1 MNKYEEAYQ
10 NGYGA
15 VVKTI
20 TKLAA
25 AAGGQEKT
33 AAGLFPEDVVAQYG
47 QHQAEMEAA
56 KGLDLFNQQHDI
68 ADSERML
75 DRAVAARNAKDMFP
89 NNDVIPGTTLGNAK
103 ANAEYYLQKL
113 LGKIKANP
121 EFAAGAAA
129 TGAATGAGTAAL
141 LKRLLGGS
149 KPAPAP
155 EAKGLAAAL
164 ARLAARR

>member
-1 MNKYEEAYQ
+1 M
-10 NGYGA
+10 GA
-15 VVKTI
+15 VKS
-20 TKLAA
+20 AA
-25 AAGGQEKT
+25 AT
-33 AAGLFPEDVVAQYG
+33 NSGLAS
-47 QHQAEMEAA
+47 AA
-56 KGLDLFNQQHDI
+56 K
-68 ADSERML
+68 A
-75 DRAVAARNAKDMFP
+75 NALKMYP
-89 NNDVIPGTTLGNAK
+89 NNDVIPGTLLGNAK
-103 ANAEYYLQKL
+103 ANAEYYLSEL

-141 LKRLLGGS
+141 LKRLLGGN